1 MAVPE
6 TSLGEKIVNL
16 FVLFNSSAI
25 LMEIKTALNHLI
37 HTSSNKKYLKT
48 IKMLPCLIKNI
59 LKEFNIST
67 R

>member
-6 TSLGEKIVNL
+6 TSLGEKIVSL

-25 LMEIKTALNHLI
+25 LLEIKTALNHLI
-37 HTSSNKKYLKT
+37 HTSSNMKYLKT

>member
-25 LMEIKTALNHLI
+25 LLEIKTALNHLI
-37 HTSSNKKYLKT
+37 HTSSNMKYLKT